1 MFLLLRQMPQSMP
14 SLMQFNDFLLKN
26 ASSLLRSA
34 RETKNVTG
42 NSLRN
47 ARETKNV
54 TDKSLRNASR
64 TMRTSQL

>member
-1 MFLLLRQMPQSMP
+1 MLQFMP
-14 SLMQFNDFLLKN
+14 SLMQFNNFLLKN

-34 RETKNVTG
+34 TD

-54 TDKSLRNASR
+54 IGNSLRNGSR
-64 TMRTSQL
+64 TVRTWQL